1 MVRSIIARAL
11 RFGLRGWGIQQHSD
25 LVQRYVCTLCTEAKL
40 KADQVNENT
49 GLSGQP
55 PLLEPVTPR
64 MVASL
69 ETKGQQSQVVTVEQT
84 KGSTAT

>member
-1 MVRSIIARAL
+1 MDCSD
-11 RFGLRGWGIQQHSD
+11 WGILQHSD
-25 LVQRYVCTLCTEAKL
+25 RAALLFSTVLEAKL

-69 ETKGQQSQVVTVEQT
+69 ETKNQQPSQVTVEQT
-84 KGSTAT
+84 KRSAT